1 MVRSVL
7 RWIDSPWAFELV
19 PGLNQ
24 LGRNPTNDFRISD
37 PSVSSF
43 HAEIVLENEVIRVR
57 DLGSTNGTFID
68 DIRVEEGVLKPE
80 NILRLG
86 NIRLALDEVPVI
98 PVCAVPPEG
107 PGKSPTQPILSPASQ
122 VQLAPACMYHTAER
136 ASYRCENCAGAFC
149 KNCITVMGQGKLE
162 ESAITICPV
171 CKGQCYALP
180 STEPAQQRPSL
191 MGRLTQTLRL
201 PFSR

>member
-1 MVRSVL
+1 
-7 RWIDSPWAFELV
+7 
-19 PGLNQ
+19 

-37 PSVSSF
+37 PSISAF
-43 HAEIVLENEVIRVR
+43 HAEVALENDIIRVR

-107 PGKSPTQPILSPASQ
+107 PGKSPTQPIASPAGQ
-122 VQLAPACMYHTAER
+122 VQLAPACMYHGAER
-136 ASYRCENCAGAFC
+136 AAYRCENCAGAFC
-149 KNCITVMGQGKLE
+149 KNCITVMGHGKFE
-162 ESAITICPV
+162 QTTICPV

>member
-19 PGLNQ
+19 PGLNT

-37 PSVSSF
+37 PSVSAF
-43 HAEIVLENEVIRVR
+43 HAEVALENDIIRVR

-86 NIRLALDEVPVI
+86 NIRLALDEVAVL
-98 PVCAVPPEG
+98 PVCVVPPEG
-107 PGKSPTQPILSPASQ
+107 PGKSPTQPIPSPGQ
-122 VQLAPACMYHTAER
+122 VQLAPACMYHPGER
-136 ASYRCENCAGAFC
+136 AAYRCENCGGAFC
-149 KNCITVMGQGKLE
+149 KNCVTVMGQGKFE
-162 ESAITICPV
+162 QTTICPV